1 MSTGRNINPNY
12 LYIACCS
19 SFPRGMCGPQ
29 STDDTDTN
37 RYTSMYLA
45 QRHSCSNHPSKVV
58 EVTFKITETIPDSVG
73 YIHTYI
79 PIGTIVSTLEPILIG
94 MPVQTSGSTWV
105 VTYIC
110 IYVHM
115 NTIPVLF
122 VYLLER
128 MEIRMHVLD
137 VPGFIDM
144 KACMGV
150 NGALQIM
157 RTLLKKLKKN
167 PPIKIRRS
175 ISECIEAFMAMVNI

>member
-29 STDDTDTN
+29 STDDTDIN

-79 PIGTIVSTLEPILIG
+79 PIGTIDSTLEPILIC

-128 MEIRMHVLD
+128 MEIRMHMLD
-137 VPGFIDM
+137 VPGS
-144 KACMGV
+144 
-150 NGALQIM
+150 L
-157 RTLLKKLKKN
+157 T
-167 PPIKIRRS
+167 
-175 ISECIEAFMAMVNI
+175 